1 MKRSVE
7 IVVISDVHLGSI
19 GSKAK
24 ELYFYLKSI
33 KPRMLIMN
41 GDIIDMWQ
49 FKKRHWNIYHTKLIR
64 LILKLINNGVTVHYI
79 TGNHDEEL
87 RRFKGFKISNF
98 KISNKLILNLNGK
111 KTWFFHGD
119 VFDITMQH
127 SKWLTRLGS
136 YGYDLLIL
144 LNFIINKIYFVFKK
158 EKTSFSKKIKKNIKL
173 AVKYINQ
180 FENTIVEIA
189 ENHGFTSV
197 VCGHIHEPCIKTFKL
212 KNKNIEYLNSG
223 DWVENLTSL
232 EYNKGNWEIYKFN
245 YSDFNTDESFKPIN
259 KIFNEMLD
267 DYNILTK

>member
-1 MKRSVE
+1 VKRSVE

-119 VFDITMQH
+119 VFDITNI
-127 SKWLTRLGS
+127 STNLKIRL
-136 YGYDLLIL
+136 
-144 LNFIINKIYFVFKK
+144 
-158 EKTSFSKKIKKNIKL
+158 
-173 AVKYINQ
+173 
-180 FENTIVEIA
+180 
-189 ENHGFTSV
+189 
-197 VCGHIHEPCIKTFKL
+197 
-212 KNKNIEYLNSG
+212 
-223 DWVENLTSL
+223 
-232 EYNKGNWEIYKFN
+232 
-245 YSDFNTDESFKPIN
+245 
-259 KIFNEMLD
+259 
-267 DYNILTK
+267 

>member
-1 MKRSVE
+1 
-7 IVVISDVHLGSI
+7 
-19 GSKAK
+19 
-24 ELYFYLKSI
+24 
-33 KPRMLIMN
+33 MLIMN

-64 LILKLINNGVTVHYI
+64 LILTLINNGVTVHYI

-127 SKWLTRLGS
+127 SKWLTKLGS
-136 YGYDLLIL
+136 CGYDLLIL
-144 LNFIINKIYFVFKK
+144 LNFIINKIYFISKK
-158 EKTSFSKKIKKNIKL
+158 EKTSFSKKIKKNIKQ

-189 ENHGFTSV
+189 ENHGFASV

-232 EYNKGNWEIYKFN
+232 EYNNGNWEIYKFN
-245 YSDFNTDESFKPIN
+245 YSDFKTDESFKPIN